1 MKKLTGK
8 ILLALSFCMLSFLVP
23 HSFSQAKVLDLN
35 IYNGDMPGDLE
46 NYYDEEKEYV
56 DEEDLYF
63 PGDSGKITAKSSYY
77 FEEIAK
83 VEFVSTDSNI
93 VSVDAEGNYLVK
105 STGFATIHVTGW
117 DKDGDVI
124 LRGGH
129 SFLVGGDMS
138 QTTLSK
144 NSIQAYLFGQSYET
158 DETDEIVIPLK
169 NAPDLKYC
177 SFSLVSSTNGD
188 WVNSRLDKEQKAI
201 VITTLRSGKTTLTFR
216 INGKEF
222 TVTIHV
228 SEVTMKKNSALL
240 KYKEKTTLKIKGY
253 SGKIKWVSTN
263 KKVATVSSKG
273 AIKAK
278 KKTGNTVV
286 YAQIG
291 EHRLGCAVSVVSSK
305 MKKVINRA
313 KKIYKTCKYS
323 QPLRMSSKYYDCSSL
338 VWKSYRLMG
347 KTLGNRNYAPVA
359 ADIAKWCAGKKKM
372 VKGGVSEKN
381 ITKMKLRPGDLVF
394 QTGAKNGRYKGIYHV
409 EMFVG
414 YRCYGF
420 SGNTPMLMPCWAARY
435 DGYAYGAKLVGRP

>member
-1 MKKLTGK
+1 MDVARYT
-8 ILLALSFCMLSFLVP
+8 AMAHLVR
-23 HSFSQAKVLDLN
+23 
-35 IYNGDMPGDLE
+35 
-46 NYYDEEKEYV
+46 
-56 DEEDLYF
+56 
-63 PGDSGKITAKSSYY
+63 SS
-77 FEEIAK
+77 
-83 VEFVSTDSNI
+83 D
-93 VSVDAEGNYLVK
+93 
-105 STGFATIHVTGW
+105 
-117 DKDGDVI
+117 
-124 LRGGH
+124 
-129 SFLVGGDMS
+129 
-138 QTTLSK
+138 
-144 NSIQAYLFGQSYET
+144 
-158 DETDEIVIPLK
+158 
-169 NAPDLKYC
+169 
-177 SFSLVSSTNGD
+177 GD
-188 WVNSRLDKEQKAI
+188 WVNTRLD
-201 VITTLRSGKTTLTFR
+201 TGSGK
-216 INGKEF
+216 G
-222 TVTIHV
+222 V
-228 SEVTMKKNSALL
+228 
-240 KYKEKTTLKIKGY
+240 
-253 SGKIKWVSTN
+253 
-263 KKVATVSSKG
+263 
-273 AIKAK
+273 IKAK

-291 EHRLGCAVSVVSSK
+291 GHRLGCAGSVVSSK
-305 MKKVINRA
+305 MKKVITRA